1 MSLYIIYKGVF
12 MKHRVTK
19 LLLVAFIFFSVSIVT
34 FVSCSSEESAKGPI
48 KIGVSGPYTGDLA
61 SYGIP
66 SRKAAE
72 LVVEAKNAAGGIL
85 DREIEL
91 VIEDDVCKAEVAS
104 NVAAKLV
111 GEEVVAVLGHICS
124 GATTAAAG
132 IYNSSE
138 ILLISPSATTPELT
152 LSGDYPNFLRTISRD
167 DSQAKL
173 ITDFA
178 LDTLG
183 AKKIAVL
190 HDKDAYGKGLAE
202 FVQQFVEADSRAEV
216 VLFEGITAGAV
227 DYSSIINKVKS
238 VEADVIVY
246 GGYHPEASKL
256 VTQGKKAGLDIPFV
270 SDDGVK
276 DDTFIKVAGEYAE
289 GVYASG
295 PIDTTQSPEAQA
307 AINAHKEKY
316 GEDPGAFFLNAYA
329 AMEALLN
336 GIEKAKSTEYD
347 KVMAAI
353 KGNFVNTPLGSISF
367 DENGDAIGIGFAMF
381 QVQNGAYAEAE

>member
-1 MSLYIIYKGVF
+1 
-12 MKHRVTK
+12 MKHRVARLALAAS
-19 LLLVAFIFFSVSIVT
+19 LLLIASIFVL
-34 FVSCSSEESAKGPI
+34 VSCSGKESAAGPI

-72 LVVEAKNAAGGIL
+72 IVIEAKNKEGGL
-85 DREIEL
+85 LKRNVEL
-91 VIEDDVCKAEVAS
+91 VIEDDQCKAEVAS

-132 IYNSSE
+132 IYESSG
-138 ILLISPSATTPELT
+138 IVLVSPSATTPDLT
-152 LSGDYPNFLRTISRD
+152 LSGDYPNFFRTISRD
-167 DSQAKL
+167 DAQAKL
-173 ITDFA
+173 IADFA
-178 LDTLG
+178 LDKLG
-183 AKKIAVL
+183 ATKIAIL

-202 FVQQFVEADSRAEV
+202 FVQQYVDEDPRAEV

-227 DYSSIINKVKS
+227 DYSSIINKVKAAGAQA
-238 VEADVIVY
+238 VVY

-256 VTQGKKAGLDIPFV
+256 VTQGKKAGWNVPFI

-307 AINAHKEKY
+307 AIKAHQDKY

-329 AMEALLN
+329 AIEALLN
-336 GIEKAKSTEYD
+336 AIEKAESTEYE
-347 KVMAAI
+347 KIMGALRS
-353 KGNFVNTPLGSISF
+353 NYVNTPLGSISF

-381 QVQNGAYAEAE
+381 QVKNGAYAEVK